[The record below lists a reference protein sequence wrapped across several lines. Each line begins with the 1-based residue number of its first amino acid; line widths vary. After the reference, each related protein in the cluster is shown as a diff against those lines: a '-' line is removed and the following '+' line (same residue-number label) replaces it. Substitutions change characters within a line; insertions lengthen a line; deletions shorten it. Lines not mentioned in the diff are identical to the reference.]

1 MNWDAIGA
9 IGEIVGA
16 MAVVVTLIY
25 LAAQV
30 RQSTVAT
37 QAATLQNS
45 VGNDMQV
52 LTTVGATAEA
62 SEALYKYSFSPET
75 LNETQLIQ
83 GRWLFASTVR
93 HWENLYLQRLSGTL
107 SEKAWQAREPAL
119 RALVLCPG
127 WHEFTESVLG
137 SFMGGPFMDFARD
150 VRATSPA
157 AHD

>member
-1 MNWDAIGA
+1 MNWDALGA

-25 LAAQV
+25 LAVQV
-30 RQSTVAT
+30 RHSAVAT

-52 LTTVGATAEA
+52 LTSVGATAEA
-62 SEALYKYSFSPET
+62 SEALYNYSFRPEG
-75 LNETQLIQ
+75 LSEAQLTQ

-93 HWENLYLQRLSGTL
+93 HWENLYLQHLLGTL
-107 SEKAWQAREPAL
+107 SNEAWQAREPAL

-127 WHEFTESVLG
+127 WQEFTKSVLG
-137 SFMGGPFMDFARD
+137 NFMGGPFMDFANKTRAGSSD
-150 VRATSPA
+150 VQ
-157 AHD
+157 